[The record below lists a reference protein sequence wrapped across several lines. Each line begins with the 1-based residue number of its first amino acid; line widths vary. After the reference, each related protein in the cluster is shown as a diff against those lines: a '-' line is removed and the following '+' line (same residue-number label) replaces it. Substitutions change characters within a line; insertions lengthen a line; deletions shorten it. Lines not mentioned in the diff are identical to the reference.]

1 MDMWERKPVSSAKG
15 YRAKKDGHNRRRA
28 EVNPSWT
35 LRAVE
40 RRKKKKDAK
49 ERRKPVLGQSLALL
63 TQRRVF
69 SPSPPPLLSSPLP
82 SPLPSPPENTAAS
95 RSIRAGGKVLKHR
108 PIYFYA
114 TIPEYS
120 TQFIIRLDK
129 RKIRFQ
135 KSLKI

>member
-1 MDMWERKPVSSAKG
+1 MDTI
-15 YRAKKDGHNRRRA
+15 DD
-28 EVNPSWT
+28 
-35 LRAVE
+35 E
-40 RRKKKKDAK
+40 RRSIRVGHCERWKEEKEKKDAK

-69 SPSPPPLLSSPLP
+69 SPSPPPLLSSPL
-82 SPLPSPPENTAAS
+82 SPPPPENTAAS